1 MVQLSDSNRRLI
13 IFVTIVLGG
22 SILLL
27 FDIPVLYLMIV
38 VIGLAICLMVI
49 TGMLIL
55 SELIRDLRIRL
66 KNRKPK
72 VKKPKPKKDKSGAK
86 GSGTSGMLSGLMT
99 KLPRMPA
106 IPSINLSL
114 PKSTERP
121 EKKREKPVKPE
132 KSPKEESP
140 DEDLSVG
147 GDISDVLPDSA
158 SGASKEDEDLGTDL
172 LDGLDLDDSLDID
185 AELESVNPEF
195 DTVRSPY
202 GDTDVMQELPSE
214 EQVRKMDITT
224 SAEEEE
230 VVIDTED
237 TSDEIDEIYSSTI
250 DIGSDSGG
258 DIIST
263 MEGGDT
269 ISGSDIASYSSSD
282 EAPYMYG
289 ADEDSGGGGEEQFEL
304 TQGKGMGDDDLIA
317 SLKADISDL
326 KKRDDDVLLRDL
338 KDVHVTAEE
347 LAEELADLMDIITK
361 KAKKNK

>member
-1 MVQLSDSNRRLI
+1 MVELSDSNRRLI
-13 IFVTIVLGG
+13 IFISIVLGG

-27 FDIPVLYLMIV
+27 FDIPVLYLMMA
-38 VIGLAICLMVI
+38 VIILAVGLMVM

-55 SELIRDLRIRL
+55 SELIHDLRIRL

-72 VKKPKPKKDKSGAK
+72 VKKPKPKKESADGKSLGL
-86 GSGTSGMLSGLMT
+86 GGIFSGLSSKIPKVPSM
-99 KLPRMPA
+99 
-106 IPSINLSL
+106 PSINLSL
-114 PKSTERP
+114 PKMPDRP
-121 EKKREKPVKPE
+121 EKKKEKPE
-132 KSPKEESP
+132 KKGKIP
-140 DEDLSVG
+140 DSSDDFSG
-147 GDISDVLPDSA
+147 GDEPVDEMPE
-158 SGASKEDEDLGTDL
+158 SGGSGPQDDADLGSDL

-195 DTVRSPY
+195 DSVRTPY

-214 EQVRKMDITT
+214 DQVRKMDITT
-224 SAEEEE
+224 RDEEEE
-230 VVIDTED
+230 IVIDTED

-263 MEGGDT
+263 MEGGDS
-269 ISGSDIASYSSSD
+269 ISGSDLASYSSSD

-289 ADEDSGGGGEEQFEL
+289 VDDDSGSGEEQFEL

-347 LAEELADLMDIITK
+347 LAEELEDIMKIITK
-361 KAKKNK
+361 RAKMNKY